1 GSWWSGAPD
10 ERGIPHTTMADGAPN
25 GYSIITFDGNEYT
38 LDFHAA
44 GRPADWQMHIH
55 APEVITSDQ
64 SGETDVFVN
73 VFNGSERSKV
83 AMRLD
88 GSGDWAELERRVTTD
103 PAYVQLFEAEQ
114 KITNKTWRDLPKPK
128 SSTHLWQGKLPAEL
142 APGLHLIEVR
152 TVDMHGREFVDRR
165 SIRVE

>member
-1 GSWWSGAPD
+1 
-10 ERGIPHTTMADGAPN
+10 
-25 GYSIITFDGNEYT
+25 
-38 LDFHAA
+38 
-44 GRPADWQMHIH
+44 
-55 APEVITSDQ
+55 
-64 SGETDVFVN
+64 
-73 VFNGSERSKV
+73 FNGSERSKV